1 MIPGVD
7 ALSQLLQADR
17 KDTSKGFADDAKKGN
32 AFVVVAVTSFTIVF
46 VLSDDL
52 GFPHVLWYSS
62 LFPVLTEEFMLR
74 LQ

>member
-1 MIPGVD
+1 MIRGRCAQPTSASG
-7 ALSQLLQADR
+7 S
-17 KDTSKGFADDAKKGN
+17 KDTSKGFADDSKKGN
-32 AFVVVAVTSFTIVF
+32 AFVVVAVSSFTIVF

-62 LFPVLTEEFMLR
+62 LFPALTEEFMLR